1 MTDLTEEQWRVIS
14 YLNFKMQCIADQEEV
29 GIELDYDKAVRHR
42 DELLIAQEEKVVE
55 LKKVMPKIPKTTK
68 KTKPKITHKKDG
80 TLSVAG
86 SNWFSLLKSNGLSIT
101 FNGELEV
108 ITGYE
113 EPNPNS
119 TPQVKDWLFSLGWK
133 PATYKYVR
141 DKATGDERKIE
152 QVRKDGE
159 LCPSVLRLAKVEPNI
174 ALLEGLSIIQ
184 HRLGMFQ
191 GFIDSSYTKEIN
203 GEIKACTDCSGNG
216 YLSGPMSSMSFD
228 YDCPKCKGTGRQKR
242 YYVKSEIGG
251 LTNTL
256 RFKHKK
262 PIANMPKVGVA
273 WGEEI
278 RGCLIATS
286 PHVFCGSDLVSLES
300 TTKRHYMY
308 PYDPEYVNEMSK
320 EGFDEHINLAKFAG
334 KVTQEDEDRYIEGN
348 GKDLKSIRDS
358 FKPVNYAGIYGVREK
373 TLSRQTGMSV
383 SECKSLLDSYWDR
396 NWAVKEIAKDQ
407 IIKTVGGEM
416 WLYNP
421 VSGFWISLRYEKD
434 IFSSLNQST
443 GVYVFDKWLALV
455 KKENVTIALQ
465 YHDEWLGLIEEGQE
479 KETEIKVKS
488 SIDKLNKLLKLNVP
502 IGADSNYGKTYA
514 SVH

>member
-1 MTDLTEEQWRVIS
+1 MRITENQWRIIS

-42 DELLIAQEEKVVE
+42 NELLIAQEEKVVE
-55 LKKVMPKIPKTTK
+55 LKKVMPKVPKTTK

-86 SNWFSLLKSNGLSIT
+86 SNWFSLLKSNGLSMT

-119 TPQVKDWLFSLGWK
+119 SSQVKDWLFSLGWK

-174 ALLEGLSIIQ
+174 SLLEGLSIIQ

-191 GFIDSSYTKEIN
+191 GFIDSSYVVPDNTYN
-203 GEIKACTDCSGNG
+203 VPQQT
-216 YLSGPMSSMSFD
+216 
-228 YDCPKCKGTGRQKR
+228 
-242 YYVKSEIGG
+242 YVKSEIGG

-286 PHVFCGSDLVSLES
+286 PYVFCGSDLSSLEDM
-300 TTKRHYMY
+300 TKRHYIK
-308 PYDPEYVNEMSK
+308 PLDPDYVNSMDK
-320 EGFDEHINLAKFAG
+320 EGFDPHLDLAIHAG
-334 KVTQEDEDRYIEGN
+334 AITQEDMDAYNAGN
-348 GKDLKSIRDS
+348 APWVKEVRGPYKAG
-358 FKPVNYAGIYGVREK
+358 NYMCVYGVGAPKLARE
-373 TLSRQTGMSV
+373 LGI
-383 SECKSLLDSYWDR
+383 SLKEATKLKDAYWER
-396 NWAVKEIAKDQ
+396 NWAVKEVAEQ
-407 IIKTVGGEM
+407 QEVKTLKNGEV
-416 WLYNP
+416 WLFNP
-421 VSGFWISLRYEKD
+421 VSGFWHSLRFAKD
-434 IFSSLNQST
+434 AWSTLNQST
-443 GVYVFDKWLALV
+443 GVYVFDTWVAYIKQQGEV
-455 KKENVTIALQ
+455 ICMT
-465 YHDEWLGLIEEGQE
+465 YHDEVLIQTKDKDKTDRVLNESIL
-479 KETEIKVKS
+479 KTNKKVQ
-488 SIDKLNKLLKLNVP
+488 LNVEVG
-502 IGADSNYGKTYA
+502 IESKFGKDYSA
-514 SVH
+514 VH

>member
-1 MTDLTEEQWRVIS
+1 MYDLTEPQWRIIN

-55 LKKVMPKIPKTTK
+55 LKKVMPKVPKTTK

-86 SNWFSLLKSNGLSIT
+86 SNWFSLLKSNGLSMT

-108 ITGYE
+108 ITGYD

-119 TPQVKDWLFSLGWK
+119 SSQVKEWLFSLGWK

-159 LCPSVLRLAKVEPNI
+159 LCPSVLRLDKVEPNI

-191 GFIDSSYTKEIN
+191 GFIDSSYIKEIN
-203 GEIKACTDCSGNG
+203 GETKH
-216 YLSGPMSSMSFD
+216 
-228 YDCPKCKGTGRQKR
+228 
-242 YYVKSEIGG
+242 YVKSEIGG

-286 PHVFCGSDLVSLES
+286 PHLLCGSDLVSLES

-308 PYDPEYVNEMSK
+308 LYDPEYVNEMGQD
-320 EGFDEHINLAKFAG
+320 GFDEHLDLAKFAG
-334 KVTQEDEDRYIEGN
+334 ALTQEDIDEYNNSGSSWV
-348 GKDLKSIRDS
+348 KAIRGPY
-358 FKPVNYAGIYGVREK
+358 KAANYSCIYGVGAAKLARELGK
-373 TLSRQTGMSV
+373 SRA
-383 SECKSLLDSYWDR
+383 EAAKLIEAYWER
-396 NWAVKEIAKDQ
+396 NWAVKEVVKDQ
-407 IIKTVGGEM
+407 IVKTVNGEM

-455 KKENVTIALQ
+455 KKEGVTIALQ

-479 KETEIKVKS
+479 EETEIKVKS
-488 SIDKLNKLLKLNVP
+488 SIDKLNKSLKLNVP